1 VAEAAMM
8 AHVHTGRKEVLVAG
22 YLHPEYVDVLRAF
35 GEGRGIKVRKGS
47 EPTARTAAV
56 IFQQPDFLGLL
67 VDAPGLTKQAHDVGA
82 IAIACVDPISL
93 ALLAPPG
100 QYGADIAVG
109 EGQQL
114 GLSPSYGGPHVGFIA
129 CHKDLV
135 RRLPGR
141 LIGASH
147 DAQGRRGFVL
157 TLTAREQHIRR
168 EKATSNICT
177 NHSLCALAA
186 SVYMTY
192 MGAEGMRQ
200 VADVSFK
207 RAHVL
212 AAKLAALPGWE
223 LAFPERQFLNEF
235 PIRVPKPAVV
245 NRKLARKGILGG
257 LDMHRW
263 FRELKD
269 VFTFTCTEVNDPR
282 AIDELVEAVS
292 S

>member
-1 VAEAAMM
+1 
-8 AHVHTGRKEVLVAG
+8 
-22 YLHPEYVDVLRAF
+22 
-35 GEGRGIKVRKGS
+35 
-47 EPTARTAAV
+47 
-56 IFQQPDFLGLL
+56 
-67 VDAPGLTKQAHDVGA
+67 
-82 IAIACVDPISL
+82 
-93 ALLAPPG
+93 
-100 QYGADIAVG
+100 
-109 EGQQL
+109 
-114 GLSPSYGGPHVGFIA
+114 
-129 CHKDLV
+129 
-135 RRLPGR
+135 

-192 MGAEGMRQ
+192 MGAEGMRHI
-200 VADVSFK
+200 ADVSFK
-207 RAHVL
+207 RAHAL
-212 AAKLAALPGWE
+212 AARLAALPGWE

-235 PIRVPKPAVV
+235 PIRVPNPAAL
-245 NRKLARKGILGG
+245 NRRLARKGILGG

-263 FRELKD
+263 FRDLKG

>member
-1 VAEAAMM
+1 MM
-8 AHVHTGRKEVLVAG
+8 AFVHTGRKEVLVAG
-22 YLHPEYVDVLRAF
+22 YVHPEYVDVLRAF

-47 EPTARTAAV
+47 EPNDKTAAV

-67 VDAPGLTKQAHDVGA
+67 VDAPDLTKRAHDVGA
-82 IAIACVDPISL
+82 LAIACVDPISL

-114 GLSPSYGGPHVGFIA
+114 GLTPSYGGPHVGFIA

-168 EKATSNICT
+168 EKATSNIC
-177 NHSLCALAA
+177 
-186 SVYMTY
+186 YMTY
-192 MGAEGMRQ
+192 MGAEGMHH

-207 RAHVL
+207 RAHAL
-212 AAKLAALPGWE
+212 AAKLTALPGWE

-235 PIRVPKPAVV
+235 PIRVPKPGVV

-263 FRELKD
+263 FRELSG